1 MANERDLALCL
12 IQRAQEDLDAVQA
25 MLDLRPVADA
35 VIGLHAHQ
43 AVQRS
48 LKAVLAIS
56 ALEYPFTHDI
66 DALAEL
72 CEAAGTALPAE
83 LDDAD
88 HLTPYAAAAR
98 YDDAPCGSAVQRE
111 TAGRWA
117 QTAVSWAQELVAKA
131 QLDDS
136 AFKREP

>member
-1 MANERDLALCL
+1 MASDRDLALRL
-12 IQRAQEDLDAVQA
+12 IERAQEDLDAVQA
-25 MLDLRPVADA
+25 MLHLRPVADA

-48 LKAVLAIS
+48 LKAVLAVN

-72 CEAAGTALPAE
+72 CEAAGTTLPAE

-88 HLTPYAAAAR
+88 HLTPYGAAAR
-98 YDDAPCGSAVQRE
+98 YDEAPHGSVERQ
-111 TAGRWA
+111 TAGHWA
-117 QTAVSWAQELVAKA
+117 HTAVSWAREQVAKA
-131 QLDDS
+131 QVDEPS
-136 AFKREP
+136 AKRKP